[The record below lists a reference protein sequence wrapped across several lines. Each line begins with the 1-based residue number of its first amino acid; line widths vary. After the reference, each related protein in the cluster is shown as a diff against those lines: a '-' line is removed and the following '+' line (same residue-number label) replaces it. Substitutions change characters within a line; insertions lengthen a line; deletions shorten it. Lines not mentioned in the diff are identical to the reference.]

1 MPASSLS
8 SGSRRAA
15 APPVPPAQPA
25 LRRSARAR
33 TWRHARRLL
42 QQTDTLRLD
51 PANAGKGFGEL
62 QALLVKDGLA
72 AKYVDT
78 LYPGTLSNEEVRRP
92 SCRH

>member
-1 MPASSLS
+1 M
-8 SGSRRAA
+8 
-15 APPVPPAQPA
+15 
-25 LRRSARAR
+25 
-33 TWRHARRLL
+33 RRLL
-42 QQTDTLRLD
+42 QQVDTLRLD

-72 AKYVDT
+72 AKYVDA